1 MAIVGSSVVVGKLA
15 LERFPVFLLSALRFG
30 IAALILVPL
39 VLATQ
44 RGVPRLTRGDAG
56 VLLLQTVTG
65 IFGFNVLLLHGLTL
79 TSASESGI
87 VTATTPAVAGVLA
100 VLLLRER
107 LTRGGAAALGLAMLG
122 LVLMN
127 VLGAGV
133 TAQRGPNPLLG
144 DLLVFG
150 AVVCEGLFVVC
161 SRVLA
166 QRLPPLVV
174 ATGMT
179 LLGLA
184 MFAPFALAEA
194 CRFEFTAV
202 TARDWVAV
210 GYYGVA
216 VTVVAFLFWT
226 HGVGQVPASTAAV
239 FTGVLPVSAVTLS
252 WLVLGEPMLA
262 SHLIG
267 GACVLGAIGL
277 TARRG
282 EGAATARALD

>member
-1 MAIVGSSVVVGKLA
+1 MAIVGSSVVVGKLT

-30 IAALILVPL
+30 VAALILVPL
-39 VLATQ
+39 VVATP
-44 RGVPRLTRGDAG
+44 RGMSRLTRRDAG
-56 VLLLQTVTG
+56 VLLLQTATG
-65 IFGFNVLLLHGLTL
+65 IFGFNALLLYGLTL
-79 TSASESGI
+79 TSAAESGI
-87 VTATTPAVAGVLA
+87 VTSTTPAVAAALA
-100 VLLLRER
+100 VLLLGER

-122 LVLMN
+122 LVVMN

-184 MFAPFALAEA
+184 MFAPFALAQGW
-194 CRFEFTAV
+194 RFDFAAV
-202 TARDWVAV
+202 TVGDWVAV

-216 VTVVAFLFWT
+216 VTVVAFLLWT
-226 HGVGQVPASTAAV
+226 HGVAQLPASTAAV

-252 WLVLGEPMLA
+252 WLVLGEPILLA
-262 SHLIG
+262 HLIG

-277 TARRG
+277 AARR
-282 EGAATARALD
+282 R